1 MQTGWL
7 KQGSTW
13 YYFHSSG
20 AMATGSVKI
29 GTKTYRFNASGVCL
43 NP

>member
-1 MQTGWL
+1 MATGWL
-7 KQGSTW
+7 KLGNTW

-29 GTKTYRFNASGVCL
+29 GTKTYRFNASGACL